1 MGVAC
6 YWSHLGYCAQV
17 HQVSVHG
24 DGTVTPHAIW
34 AVVDVGRQIVNPTN
48 AENQVVGSIMDGM
61 SAALGQ
67 EITFDRGRVVQSNYH
82 DYTLL
87 RNAKIPRI
95 EIEFLKTNYPLT
107 GLGEPAYPSALPAFC
122 NAIYAAS
129 GRRVRKLP
137 ISAVKLK
144 A

>member
-1 MGVAC
+1 MSRSLNGAVSEC
-6 YWSHLGYCAQV
+6 DLVAQV
-17 HQVSVHG
+17 VQDRRIAGYLYDPVAG
-24 DGTVTPHAIW
+24 NFEADG
-34 AVVDVGRQIVNPTN
+34 GRTRISN
-48 AENQVVGSIMDGM
+48 AALRAM
-61 SAALGQ
+61 AATLGQ

-87 RNAKIPRI
+87 RNAKIPSI
-95 EIEFLKTNYPLT
+95 QIEFLKTDYPLT

-137 ISAVKLK
+137 ISAAKLK